1 MQMLSAVTWGY
12 GVSDVLR
19 YWGLS
24 LAITLA
30 CFGVSASAQ
39 SPASELKQPEAKMD
53 AKPDAKPATMRPKAD
68 TLDTLYLK
76 NATEQNE
83 LNDIQTAMRN
93 ALPYAHIYGV
103 PTQRAIVLWA
113 TQDDIAL
120 AHRILADLDKKRPT
134 YRLTY
139 TISEFDGGKRIG
151 AEHLSL
157 VAAAGDKTEMKQG
170 TRVPIVTG
178 SIDSDTGKPSTQF
191 QYVDLGLKIDA
202 TLDVSGESL
211 TLRTKVEQ
219 SGVADEKSSV
229 GIQDPVI
236 RQSTL
241 DGTSTLVPGKALV
254 LGSLDVPGSTR
265 REEVEV
271 VAEAVR

>member
-1 MQMLSAVTWGY
+1 MQLLSAVASGRS
-12 GVSDVLR
+12 VSAVLR
-19 YWGLS
+19 CAGLS
-24 LAITLA
+24 LVIASAIAT
-30 CFGVSASAQ
+30 VSAGAQTSA
-39 SPASELKQPEAKMD
+39 S
-53 AKPDAKPATMRPKAD
+53 DAKPANLHPRPD
-68 TLDTLYLK
+68 TLETLYLT
-76 NATEQNE
+76 NVNQQNE

-93 ALPYAHIYGV
+93 VMSNARIYGV
-103 PTQRAIVLWA
+103 PSQHAIVLWA

-120 AHRILADLDKKRPT
+120 AHRILADLDKKRPI

-139 TISEFDGGKRIG
+139 TITELDGGKRTG
-151 AEHLSL
+151 AEHYAL
-157 VAAAGDKTEMKQG
+157 VVVAGDKTELKQG

-178 SIDSDTGKPSTQF
+178 SIDSDTGKPNTQF

-211 TLRTKVEQ
+211 TLRTKLEQ
-219 SGVADEKSSV
+219 SGVADEKSNV

-241 DGTSTLVPGKALV
+241 EGTSTLVPGKALV
-254 LGSLDVPGSTR
+254 LGSIDVPGSTR

>member
-1 MQMLSAVTWGY
+1 MQLHSAVTP
-12 GVSDVLR
+12 GVSSVLR
-19 YWGLS
+19 YAGVS
-24 LAITLA
+24 LAMALA
-30 CFGVSASAQ
+30 ICSDTAGAQTSASD
-39 SPASELKQPEAKMD
+39 SKPPEVKLD
-53 AKPDAKPATMRPKAD
+53 AKPDVKPVNPHPRPD
-68 TLDTLYLK
+68 TLETLYLT
-76 NATEQNE
+76 NGTQQRD

-93 ALPYAHIYGV
+93 VLPNAKIYGV
-103 PTQRAIVLWA
+103 PSQQAITIWA
-113 TQDDIAL
+113 TQDDLVL
-120 AHRILADLDKKRPT
+120 AHRILADLDKKRPI

-139 TISEFDGGKRIG
+139 TITELDGSKRVG
-151 AEHLSL
+151 AEHYAL
-157 VAAAGDKTEMKQG
+157 VVVAGDKTEMKQG
-170 TRVPIVTG
+170 TRVPILTG
-178 SIDSDTGKPSTQF
+178 AVDSDTGKPNTQF

-211 TLRTKVEQ
+211 TLRTKIEQ
-219 SGVADEKSSV
+219 SGLADEKSSV

-271 VAEAVR
+271 VAEAIR